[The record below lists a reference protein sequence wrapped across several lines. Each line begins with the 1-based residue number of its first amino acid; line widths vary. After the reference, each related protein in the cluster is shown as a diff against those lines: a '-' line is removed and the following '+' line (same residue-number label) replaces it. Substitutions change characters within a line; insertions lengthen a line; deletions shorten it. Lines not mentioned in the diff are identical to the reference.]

1 MNWKITQVSHL
12 ILSVATLTAKSRED
26 EKSTGFFIAFSL
38 KIEEF
43 WKAGVFFQVSLFLMS
58 VTIYKKA

>member
-43 WKAGVFFQVSLFLMS
+43 
-58 VTIYKKA
+58 